1 MIADERRGL
10 ADLLEGLDEAQWDSP
25 SLCEGWTVRTVAGHL
40 TAGWNISIPRFVV
53 AIVRHRGFDR
63 ANDHLSRG
71 LGDRPTA
78 EIVADLREHAEE
90 RFTPPGFGPEA
101 PLTDL
106 LVHGLD
112 IRRPLGIA
120 RDLPADRAEIVLGMV
135 TSKKGA
141 KAVGPKGG
149 LTDLCFRATDSPWRR
164 GEGAEVTGT
173 TEALLLG
180 LTGRTAAL
188 DELGGDGAATF
199 RERWA

>member
-10 ADLLEGLDEAQWDSP
+10 ADLLETLDEAQWDTP
-25 SLCEGWTVRTVAGHL
+25 SLCEGWSVRTVAGHL
-40 TAGWNISIPRFVV
+40 TVGWNISIPRF
-53 AIVRHRGFDR
+53 AFAMVRHRGFDR
-63 ANDHLSRG
+63 ANDHLSRD
-71 LGDRPTA
+71 LGARSGA

-112 IRRPLGIA
+112 MRRPLGIA
-120 RDLPADRAEIVLGMV
+120 RELPADRAAIVLGML

-149 LTDLCFRATDSPWRR
+149 LAELCFRATDGDWTW
-164 GEGAEVTGT
+164 GDGAEVNGT
-173 TEALLLG
+173 TEALLLS
-180 LTGRTAAL
+180 LSGRTVAL
-188 DELGGDGAATF
+188 AELGGDGAGTF
-199 RERWA
+199 RQRWA